1 MIIKTIKISYVEIF
15 SFLCL
20 WYFYFSS
27 SFTLRPFPQLF
38 WLISIIIVIVF
49 AIIKKHLLNRLEQLF
64 LLSLFLL
71 FSFSLAS
78 VDAFHSIYVIINY
91 FIYIF
96 VAIFLVNN
104 CSGKVIINQIMFFSC
119 IHLFCTLLEV
129 VFPNIYSSVVLP
141 LLPGGVQGEIIDQ
154 MNWNRA
160 YYGFTVQTSINAMYL
175 SIGAVLCAVKIS
187 KDNKRITNIVLV
199 VLVLLFVIA
208 TFFTVRRGSS
218 AALLFILLLIY
229 FRNKSNLFTKIL
241 LIVSGIVMLFLVGIN
256 NMPGIKGLFDKAS
269 NLSSSGNALNGRNQ
283 VFNVALAAIQQRPFL
298 GFGGGMLEVATGRS
312 FMENSYLSIIVQ
324 WGVIG
329 AIAFFAPYVYLFK
342 TCIYKLKN
350 NMTDCLTKFSFYIAL
365 LAILMSLV
373 EDYFGAPIN
382 IFIILL
388 ISLLY
393 KQKSTI

>member
-1 MIIKTIKISYVEIF
+1 MIIKSKRLSFIEVF

-27 SFTLRPFPQLF
+27 SFILRPFPQIF
-38 WLISIIIVIVF
+38 WFLSIIIVMFF
-49 AIIKKHLLNRLEQLF
+49 AFYKKHFLNRLESLF
-64 LLSLFLL
+64 LFSIFLL

-78 VDAFHSIYVIINY
+78 VDAFHSMYIVINY

-104 CSGKVIINQIMFFSC
+104 CSGKVIVNQIMFFSC
-119 IHLFCTLLEV
+119 IHLFCTLLQIV
-129 VFPNIYSSVVLP
+129 LPNLYSSLVLP
-141 LLPGGVQGEIIDQ
+141 LLPSGVQGEIIDQ
-154 MNWNRA
+154 MNWNNA

-187 KDNKRITNIVLV
+187 KDNRRIINTILII
-199 VLVLLFVIA
+199 LVLLFVIA

-218 AALLFILLLIY
+218 ATLLFILLLIY

-241 LIVSGIVMLFLVGIN
+241 LIVSGVVMLFLVGVN
-256 NMPGIKGLFDKAS
+256 NIPGIKGLFDKAS

-283 VFNVALAAIQQRPFL
+283 VFNVALIAIQQRPFL
-298 GFGGGMLEVATGRS
+298 GFGGGMLEVATGRF

-329 AIAFFAPYVYLFK
+329 AIVFFAPYVYLFK
-342 TCIYKLKN
+342 TCINNFKN
-350 NMTDCLTKFSFYIAL
+350 NMTDYLTKFSFYIAL

-388 ISLLY
+388 ISMLY
-393 KQKSTI
+393 KQKNTI